1 MMMVTAGRG
10 ERLRLFDLFFLK
22 KKMKK
27 NLKKKI
33 DFVLVLKKGLR
44 EGSER
49 LQIVLCMWLMG
60 KGLGYN
66 LLKEERPH
74 ESGHD
79 ER

>member
-1 MMMVTAGRG
+1 M
-10 ERLRLFDLFFLK
+10 K
-22 KKMKK
+22 KK
-27 NLKKKI
+27 LEKKI
-33 DFVLVLKKGLR
+33 DFVLVLKRGLG
-44 EGSER
+44 EGSWR

-60 KGLGYN
+60 KGRYN